1 VGVRSGSPDAGVQS
15 PAVETSA
22 PAPPPPSPPAAG
34 DARGGGRGAGPR
46 PGQLTGG
53 WRIVTAVTWGLVFVA
68 FAAVWK
74 VSRELGLA
82 TWWLGPIGEPQP
94 VFVLLLPFVAPA
106 GMVVAA
112 LNNARRLPVAG
123 LIASAVTAAIAV
135 ADLDRVF
142 RLALVEL
149 AIAGAGAAVS
159 IASFAGLYRS
169 VPEDRAV
176 PADPERQNEVAEVS
190 GGSEL
195 DEVDE

>member
-1 VGVRSGSPDAGVQS
+1 VRVRSGSPDAGVQS

-22 PAPPPPSPPAAG
+22 PAPPPPPPPPTAG
-34 DARGGGRGAGPR
+34 EAVGRGRRAGPR
-46 PGQLTGG
+46 PGQLTWG
-53 WRIVTAVTWGLVFVA
+53 WRIVTALTWGLVFVA

-94 VFVLLLPFVAPA
+94 VFVLLIPFVAPA
-106 GMVVAA
+106 AMVIAA

-123 LIASAVTAAIAV
+123 LVASAVTAAIGA

-142 RLALVEL
+142 RLGLVEL
-149 AIAGAGAAVS
+149 AIAGAGAVVS

-169 VPEDRAV
+169 VPADRPV
-176 PADPERQNEVAEVS
+176 SADPERHNEVDDVNGVNE
-190 GGSEL
+190 
-195 DEVDE
+195 